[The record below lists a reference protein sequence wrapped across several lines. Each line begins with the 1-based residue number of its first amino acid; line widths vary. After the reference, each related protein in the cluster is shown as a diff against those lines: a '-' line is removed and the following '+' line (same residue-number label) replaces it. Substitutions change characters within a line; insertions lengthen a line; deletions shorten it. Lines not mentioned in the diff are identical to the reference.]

1 MSSGAKK
8 IEITQS
14 TLLKL
19 LVRRGSDGERKNITL
34 SEGELGYT
42 VDTQRLFIGDG
53 STVGAIPVSLEL
65 YYGSTPP
72 NAYTQAVLGDIAYD
86 STEGELY
93 KLVANDPTVFGN
105 WVPFL
110 GAATTRV
117 DDQTIKKST
126 FDGVPNVLMVKTI
139 SAAQIDP
146 QLAGTGIEFLGKTLQ
161 TTKDQT
167 FDSINLRSSAALQ
180 LPIKLQF
187 GTTGG
192 AAQYSLPPFDGPAG
206 YSLITNGQSV
216 LDWAPGNA
224 SSQYLVLSGNQIPA
238 GTIIQYGSGG
248 SIGNIVS
255 AYEVPYGFFICD
267 GRTLS
272 SSNYSALYNAI
283 STYYGAPS
291 VGTFQIPSLSSS
303 NTLYLIKYLE
313 DQYVQQLT
321 VSLVNGL
328 TGFNSTTS
336 QAVSSYIYPVDVIT
350 NINVGVDDY
359 VSRTY
364 VDDLFG
370 SLNPTNSVYR
380 LSDGSEPNCGAV
392 NNAAGYLMYID
403 NRDKQVRYHG
413 YNSQGSCGMG
423 PIRFTSI
430 NSTSAPIE
438 FGDKWEKPDRLYSSE
453 GTTFVLTTSGNVYAS
468 GASRYGM
475 TGTGS
480 TTDVYY
486 YTKVTLPAGA
496 GKVTKIS
503 VGGGFWGGGDSE
515 GFLGLRHV
523 FALTESGSAFGWG
536 GNSFGQLGQNS
547 STPYF
552 SSPISMHTGDLSG
565 SLIKN
570 IYSFAGANYGHSFAI
585 DTSDN
590 VYCCGYNGYGAL
602 GLGDT
607 SSKLRWTR
615 LPGFTA
621 DQIYGAESGY
631 PYPYQLT
638 YILSG
643 GKVWGAGYN
652 GGYNLGVNNS
662 TTQYT
667 TFVPVCADGTAGTQL
682 QGVSSLSVNDASGG
696 ETTTV
701 ALMQDRTIKVW
712 GGNTVGQCGIGTF
725 GTTHIPAPT
734 AAFAGSFVNANIVK
748 VLSYGLGSGT
758 LFALNSAGEIWS
770 TGFNNYGAIGDTTT
784 ANKSIFTKAR
794 QPYNVE
800 YKDFI
805 VLGTIDVIFTSTV
818 AAIDTRNNL
827 YTWGNNSTNQLGNI
841 NYPPAQY
848 STIPTKV
855 VIS

>member
-19 LVRRGSDGERKNITL
+19 LIRRGSDGERKNITL

-53 STVGAIPVSLEL
+53 STIGAIPISLEL

-72 NAYTQAVLGDIAYD
+72 TAYTQAVIGDIAYD

-93 KLVANDPTVFGN
+93 KLIDNDPTIFAN

-117 DDQTIKKST
+117 DDLTIKKDT
-126 FDGVPNVLMVKTI
+126 FNGTPNVLMVKTV
-139 SAAQIDP
+139 SASQIDP
-146 QLAGTGIEFLGKTLQ
+146 QIAGLGIEFSGKTLQ

-167 FDSINLRSSAALQ
+167 FDSINLRTATALQ
-180 LPIKLQF
+180 LPTKVQF

-206 YSLITNGQSV
+206 YSLVTNGQSV
-216 LDWAPGNA
+216 LDWAPGSIA
-224 SSQYLVLSGNQIPA
+224 SQYLVLSGNQVPV
-238 GTIIQYGSGG
+238 GTILQYGSGG
-248 SIGNIVS
+248 SIGQTVS
-255 AYEVPYGFFICD
+255 AYEIPYGYFLCD

-272 SSNYSALYNAI
+272 SSNYGALYAAI
-283 STYYGAPS
+283 STYYGSSS
-291 VGTFQIPSLSSS
+291 VGTFKIPTLSSS
-303 NTLYLIKYLE
+303 NTVFLIKYLA
-313 DQYVQQLT
+313 DQFIQQLD
-321 VSLVNGL
+321 VSLQVGL
-328 TGFNSTTS
+328 TGFNTTTN
-336 QAVSSYIYPVDVIT
+336 AVVTSFTYPVDNLT
-350 NINVGVDDY
+350 NINIGVDDY
-359 VSRTY
+359 VSKTY
-364 VDDLFG
+364 VDDQFN

-380 LSDGSEPNCGAV
+380 LSNGAEPNCGAV

-403 NRDKQVRYHG
+403 TRDKHVRYHG

-423 PIRFTSI
+423 PARFTSI
-430 NSTSAPIE
+430 NSTSIPVE
-438 FGDKWEKPDRLYSSE
+438 FGDKWEKPDRIYSAE

-486 YTKVTLPAGA
+486 YTKVTLPTGV
-496 GKVTKIS
+496 GKVTKVS

-515 GFLGLRHV
+515 GFLGLKHV

-536 GNSFGQLGQNS
+536 GNAYGQLGQNS

-552 SSPISMHTGDLSG
+552 NSPISMLTGDLSG
-565 SLIKN
+565 KLLKD
-570 IYSFAGANYGHSFAI
+570 IYSFAGATYGHSFAI
-585 DTSDN
+585 DTSNN
-590 VYCCGYNGYGAL
+590 VYCCGYNANGAL

-607 SSKLRWTR
+607 TTRMRWTR
-615 LPGFTA
+615 LSSFTA
-621 DQIYGAESGY
+621 DQIYGAASAY
-631 PYPYQLT
+631 PYSYQLT

-652 GGYNLGVNNS
+652 AEYNLGVNNNN
-662 TTQYT
+662 TQYT
-667 TFVPVCADGTAGTQL
+667 TFTPVCADGTSGTQL

-696 ETTTV
+696 TTTTV

-712 GGNTVGQCGIGTF
+712 GSNTVGQCGIGTF
-725 GTTHIPAPT
+725 GVTYVPAPT
-734 AAFAGSFVNANIVK
+734 ASFAGSFVNADIVK
-748 VLSYGLGSGT
+748 VQSYGLASST
-758 LFALNSAGEIWS
+758 LFTLNSAGEIWS
-770 TGFNNYGAIGDTTT
+770 TGYNGSGAIGDTTT
-784 ANKSIFTKAR
+784 ANKSIFTKTR
-794 QPYNVE
+794 QPYNVS
-800 YKDFI
+800 YKDFV

-827 YTWGNNSTNQLGNI
+827 YTWGNNSTNQLGTVT
-841 NYPPAQY
+841 YPPIQY
-848 STIPTKV
+848 VTIPTKV
-855 VIS
+855 FIS